1 MPPPLQPHEAL
12 LHEAAS
18 RGHTP
23 DTLPALRQ
31 YQLHRESGNLE
42 AAQRIEENLRAF
54 FEDPT
59 PPESSR

>member
-1 MPPPLQPHEAL
+1 MAMSAAPPVDPL

-18 RGHTP
+18 KGHTP
-23 DTLPALRQ
+23 ETLPALRQ
-31 YQLHRESGNLE
+31 YQVHRSSGNLE

-54 FEDPT
+54 LDQ